1 MSQIRFKSE
10 ANVQF
15 HQTFA
20 GVEVEVWSWDLL
32 QWLRCHGLT
41 RDTNLPPHLQAV
53 TCTTGKALSFRRLL
67 QLKWIRYWVLLEIRV
82 YHHHHEHVERGWR
95 DERTA
100 TTGKNA
106 CNQETMMKIG
116 VVIIFV
122 IVQVVLAKQHTS
134 RRSMDTATEADR
146 AVWCNQNAVTNSL
159 SNILQIL
166 SAEAQAKTW
175 GINTHRKEV
184 VTPEEMLQ
192 TEALQR
198 KTMNLIKAKVCQTTS
213 SMLAS
218 QKTAKRSM
226 NVSWVTRGKIVT
238 TGMTLRQQQKMER
251 SLISMQSSP
260 WQNPQNCWR
269 AKTKKIQW
277 STSTCRQCEVCQDGM
292 QCENFFW
299 TWLARG
305 LMTITCCC
313 MWTWNSMPAFSHLF
327 PRTKWAL
334 DKLNWV
340 CKSLMT
346 SIQDYENRTAQ
357 WWPSKH
363 SLWWHLLCI
372 PTNNGTWFQ
381 LR

>member
-1 MSQIRFKSE
+1 MS
-10 ANVQF
+10 
-15 HQTFA
+15 
-20 GVEVEVWSWDLL
+20 LL
-32 QWLRCHGLT
+32 
-41 RDTNLPPHLQAV
+41 
-53 TCTTGKALSFRRLL
+53 
-67 QLKWIRYWVLLEIRV
+67 
-82 YHHHHEHVERGWR
+82 
-95 DERTA
+95 
-100 TTGKNA
+100 
-106 CNQETMMKIG
+106 
-116 VVIIFV
+116 
-122 IVQVVLAKQHTS
+122 
-134 RRSMDTATEADR
+134 
-146 AVWCNQNAVTNSL
+146 
-159 SNILQIL
+159 L
-166 SAEAQAKTW
+166 SAEAQIKSWEIGAEA
-175 GINTHRKEV
+175 RLEV
-184 VTPEEMLQ
+184 ATTPAEEEGLQ
-192 TEALQR
+192 DCQTMACQR
-198 KTMNLIKAKVCQTTS
+198 KTMDLIKAKVCQTTS

-313 MWTWNSMPAFSHLF
+313 MWTWNSMPAFSQLF

-346 SIQDYENRTAQ
+346 SIQDYENTTAQ

-363 SLWWHLLCI
+363 STLVASPLHSHK
-372 PTNNGTWFQ
+372 
-381 LR
+381 